1 MWVLPSSPLGWTSVL
16 GTLLVCTEEV
26 FMLRTLLFVILLLGL
41 VPVALAQTP
50 GEEFLPA
57 GTILH
62 CTLDEP
68 NFSSRTAEVGDPILC
83 HTGTLPAL
91 GRSLSYRGADLSGHF
106 QDYRDPGHF
115 VGKGWMDL
123 EFYRLVL
130 PGGVTL
136 PLSAKVISVTHFRV
150 DREGKIHGGGH
161 PKRDAVEWAVPVLW
175 PEKVLTLPARGP
187 RPTLK
192 HEVRMTLRLLEDV
205 GVPTTGVVSRAF
217 PAVGGSPRLRPSSS
231 DLSPTYQLVPS
242 SNFPA
247 RLSMVGDAAT
257 ASDHGEVL
265 RVDSRDHNPEHFTP
279 LILKGGGGYLARD
292 YWVEAGVLHLVTTA
306 GEHKIFPVS
315 ELDLEETVRLNRE
328 RNTDFVLRTPEAN
341 LPIN

>member
-1 MWVLPSSPLGWTSVL
+1 M
-16 GTLLVCTEEV
+16 
-26 FMLRTLLFVILLLGL
+26 FRTLLSPILLLSL

-68 NFSSRTAEVGDPILC
+68 NFSSRTAELGDPILC

-91 GRSLSYRGADLSGHF
+91 GHSVSYRGADLAGHF

-115 VGKGWMDL
+115 FGKGWMDL
-123 EFYRLVL
+123 EFDRVVL

-136 PLSAKVISVTHFRV
+136 PLSAKVIAVSHFRV

-205 GVPTTGVVSRAF
+205 GVPTTGVVSRAM
-217 PAVGGSPRLRPSSS
+217 PAIGASPRLRPSRSDSS
-231 DLSPTYQLVPS
+231 STLQLVPR
-242 SNFPA
+242 SNFPVA
-247 RLSMVGDAAT
+247 RFSMVGEAAA
-257 ASDHGEVL
+257 ASKQGEVL
-265 RVDSRDHNPEHFTP
+265 RVNSRDLNPEHSTP

-292 YWVEAGVLHLVTTA
+292 YWVEAGVFHLLTSA

-315 ELDLEETVRLNRE
+315 ELDLEETVLINRE
-328 RNTDFVLRTPEAN
+328 RNAEFVIRTPDAS
-341 LPIN
+341 LPTK

>member
-1 MWVLPSSPLGWTSVL
+1 M
-16 GTLLVCTEEV
+16 
-26 FMLRTLLFVILLLGL
+26 FRTLLFAILLVSL
-41 VPVALAQTP
+41 VPVAFAQTP

-68 NFSSRTAEVGDPILC
+68 NFSSRTAELGDPVLC

-91 GRSLSYRGADLSGHF
+91 GRSVSYRGADLAGHF

-115 VGKGWMDL
+115 FGKGWMDL
-123 EFYRLVL
+123 TFDRLVL

-136 PLSAKVISVTHFRV
+136 PLSAKVIAVSHFSV
-150 DREGKIHGGGH
+150 DLEGKIHGGGH
-161 PKRDAVEWAVPVLW
+161 PKRDAVEWAIPPLW
-175 PEKVLTLPARGP
+175 PEKLLTLPARGP

-192 HEVRMTLRLLEDV
+192 NEVRITLRLLEDV
-205 GVPTTGVVSRAF
+205 GVPTTVVVS
-217 PAVGGSPRLRPSSS
+217 PASPAIGGPPRPRPSGS
-231 DLSPTYQLVPS
+231 DLSPTLQMVPS
-242 SNFPA
+242 SNFTA
-247 RLSMVGDAAT
+247 GMGDVAAVNEQGGFL
-257 ASDHGEVL
+257 H
-265 RVDSRDHNPEHFTP
+265 VDFRDRNAERGTP

-306 GEHKIFPVS
+306 GDHKIFPVS

-328 RNTDFVLRTPEAN
+328 LQADFVLRIPHPSPTTN
-341 LPIN
+341 